1 MPYNKN
7 PSNKNSPLRKEDG
20 CRRFPFKSILQS
32 LRKSTSICTR
42 EAMKAPRRILDG
54 ELVLLRTVGEG

>member
-7 PSNKNSPLRKEDG
+7 PSNKRPSLRKEDG
-20 CRRFPFKSILQS
+20 CRRCPFKSILQS
-32 LRKSTSICTR
+32 ILKSTSICTR